1 VATVGRIVV
10 EVDAKTAKFIKS
22 LDTATRRGQKFGTR
36 MTGVGR
42 TVQRSMTRMGASVG
56 RLLSS
61 FGLLAG
67 AGGIALAIRS
77 LGNFE
82 KKLSEIVG
90 LVGLSKQEVEAFR
103 VQLTGLARETGQG
116 PLALAEALFFVT
128 SAGLRGQEAMDVLTA
143 SAKAATA
150 GLGDTAVVANAVTA
164 AMNSWGKE
172 NLSAARATDILVATV
187 REGQLEASSLGSV
200 IGRVAST
207 AAEMGVSFENVGA
220 TIAAMTRAG
229 ISADESV
236 TALRSVLLG
245 LVRPSEDARDAM
257 GEVGFSFATLR
268 RVIKEDGL
276 MAGLLALKDAVGHNE
291 DAMFRIF
298 PNIRSLSAIFA
309 LLGKNVEVTKGIFE
323 RMADVTGIA
332 DEAFEA
338 GADTINVR
346 FATAMAGLG
355 GTINDFALPPL
366 TKLVEFLDT
375 NLPDALQIV
384 IDMWQSFY
392 TETTKIARANAGELT
407 IRIAEL
413 NSAIAE
419 LEAKREGPT
428 RRGIYLEAQITA
440 KMEERIALV
449 ERRNA
454 LEAEGEQTMLES
466 AAAAERAAVAVG
478 TQITNLARL
487 PDDFG
492 IDAQPFIDNA
502 EARATALRESLAGV
516 RAITAETDAMIDG
529 LLVRADSGF
538 EEFGRSAG
546 FSLQSAFANT
556 FLGIEVSFSGML
568 RRLAA
573 QMAASALLRA
583 IFTPL
588 AAGGGV
594 FSSIASAILPGLQ
607 HGGSFE
613 VAGAGG
619 TDSQIV
625 AFRATPG
632 ERVDVTPPGRSMAA
646 APQVHVEQHNHF
658 DVGLESVQEQIL
670 AMTPPIAAAT
680 HAAVLKAL
688 RRPRMS

>member
-1 VATVGRIVV
+1 
-10 EVDAKTAKFIKS
+10 
-22 LDTATRRGQKFGTR
+22 
-36 MTGVGR
+36 
-42 TVQRSMTRMGASVG
+42 
-56 RLLSS
+56 
-61 FGLLAG
+61 
-67 AGGIALAIRS
+67 
-77 LGNFE
+77 
-82 KKLSEIVG
+82 
-90 LVGLSKQEVEAFR
+90 
-103 VQLTGLARETGQG
+103 
-116 PLALAEALFFVT
+116 
-128 SAGLRGQEAMDVLTA
+128 
-143 SAKAATA
+143 
-150 GLGDTAVVANAVTA
+150 
-164 AMNSWGKE
+164 
-172 NLSAARATDILVATV
+172 
-187 REGQLEASSLGSV
+187 
-200 IGRVAST
+200 
-207 AAEMGVSFENVGA
+207 
-220 TIAAMTRAG
+220 
-229 ISADESV
+229 
-236 TALRSVLLG
+236 
-245 LVRPSEDARDAM
+245 
-257 GEVGFSFATLR
+257 
-268 RVIKEDGL
+268 
-276 MAGLLALKDAVGHNE
+276 
-291 DAMFRIF
+291 
-298 PNIRSLSAIFA
+298 
-309 LLGKNVEVTKGIFE
+309 
-323 RMADVTGIA
+323 
-332 DEAFEA
+332 
-338 GADTINVR
+338 
-346 FATAMAGLG
+346 
-355 GTINDFALPPL
+355 
-366 TKLVEFLDT
+366 
-375 NLPDALQIV
+375 
-384 IDMWQSFY
+384 MWQSFY